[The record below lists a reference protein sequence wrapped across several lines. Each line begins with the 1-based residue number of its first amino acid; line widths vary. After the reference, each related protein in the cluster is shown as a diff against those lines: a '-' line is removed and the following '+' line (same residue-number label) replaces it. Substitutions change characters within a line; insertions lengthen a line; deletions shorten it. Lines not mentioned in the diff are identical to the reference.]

1 MRDITLRPILYISE
15 PYSPWENSTTQ
26 QNIQVARDHAVKAWE
41 RGWAAFTPHLNTC
54 GFENLC
60 SGVNHSDW
68 LDGYLA
74 VVQRMDPDRGDA
86 MLMLPGWK
94 ESPGAVLE
102 RKLALE
108 KRLGVFDAL
117 PGPECLPHPRML
129 NSCRYYL
136 RTCSLGTLGDTCKSP
151 ETRCPDGAWCPLR
164 GRCL

>member
-1 MRDITLRPILYISE
+1 MRDITLRPILYISG
-15 PYSPWENSTTQ
+15 PYSPREHSTTQ
-26 QNIQVARDHAVKAWE
+26 QNIQVARDHAVKA
-41 RGWAAFTPHLNTC
+41 
-54 GFENLC
+54 
-60 SGVNHSDW
+60 
-68 LDGYLA
+68 
-74 VVQRMDPDRGDA
+74 
-86 MLMLPGWK
+86 GWK
-94 ESPGAVLE
+94 EIPGAVLE